1 MRKFIGLFLFLVVSS
16 NFVLAQEKFTSNEKR
31 ILIEAN
37 SVFISAYFDEALQLY
52 KKVYNKHT
60 SNSNIIS
67 KIGLC
72 YLELDQIEDAL
83 SYFVDVNASALKKK
97 ELIFHFGYGSALH
110 KSGDFS
116 GALEKYTTFKQVGKK
131 SDVNFYNVDKYISQV
146 NYALSVI
153 DKPVSAT
160 VTSIG
165 DSINSGYDDY
175 HPSVSADGKT
185 FIFTSRRSGS
195 KGGELL
201 SDGQYY
207 EDIYEASWN
216 PEFQAWG
223 ESRPV
228 EGALNSKE
236 FDANCSITP
245 DGASILVYRNSSEVN
260 KKLIAPVGG
269 GDIYLSKKGS
279 TGRWGSPKLI
289 EGINSSSFDNG
300 ACITGDGKTMY
311 FISNR
316 AGILG
321 GKGAQ
326 GGKDIW
332 FSKIQENGIWGK
344 PENIGRLINT
354 SYDEI
359 SLYIHPNGKTLFF
372 ASNGHDNQ
380 NIGGY
385 DIFRTS
391 IDANGKWTKPVNL
404 GYPINTHRDEKEF
417 VLSTDGK
424 VGWISSK
431 REKDKLNM
439 DIYQVDLANYNV
451 LTGES
456 KQLSIVKG
464 NVMDQSTDLP
474 LLAKVVFKEVESGE
488 KFEVNS
494 SDDGSYFNTL
504 VSHKTYEISVKHK
517 GYRDFTSTITVNA
530 PKVKKSKRRR
540 RTNNRKGKKVKERKN
555 TTIHTVVNDL
565 KLERLIPINVVSK
578 DLFKTQM
585 ISFEKSE
592 NGYVINT
599 FSKGIL
605 DMFVEQQ
612 IRAKE
617 LVLGINGHFSEGEDA
632 NMKSKDLADQVVNY
646 MISKGVD
653 KSKLKIIYMGDTQPV
668 ASNDN
673 EAGRTANQRVEIKI
687 IL

>member
-1 MRKFIGLFLFLVVSS
+1 MRKVIGLFLFMVVLS
-16 NFVLAQEKFTSNEKR
+16 NVVFAQDKFTTNER
-31 ILIEAN
+31 RTLIEAN
-37 SVFISAYFDEALQLY
+37 SVFASAYYDEALQLY
-52 KKVYNKHT
+52 KKVYNKHM

-83 SYFVDVNASALKKK
+83 RYFVDVNAGALKKK
-97 ELIFHFGYGSALH
+97 QLIFYFGYGSALH

-116 GALEKYTTFKQVGKK
+116 GALEKYTTFKKTGKK
-131 SDVNFYNVDKYISQV
+131 ADVNFYNVDKYIAQV

-153 DKPVSAT
+153 DNPVSAT
-160 VTSIG
+160 VTNIG
-165 DSINSGYDDY
+165 DSINSEYDDY
-175 HPSVSADGKT
+175 HPSLTADGKT
-185 FIFTSRRSGS
+185 FIFTSRRSDS

-207 EDIYEASWN
+207 EDIYESSWN
-216 PEFQAWG
+216 SEFQAWG
-223 ESRPV
+223 ESKPV

-236 FDANCSITP
+236 YDANCSITP
-245 DGASILVYRNSSEVN
+245 DGSSILVYRNLSEVN
-260 KKLIAPVGG
+260 KKIIAPIGG
-269 GDIYLSKKGS
+269 GDIYISKKGS
-279 TGRWGSPKLI
+279 TGRWGSPKII
-289 EGINSSSFDNG
+289 EGINSSSLDVG
-300 ACITGDGKTMY
+300 ACITADGKTMY
-311 FISNR
+311 FISDR
-316 AGILG
+316 GGVLG
-321 GKGAQ
+321 GKGSQ

-332 FSKIQENGIWGK
+332 FSKMQEDGIWGK
-344 PENIGRLINT
+344 PENIGGLINT
-354 SYDEI
+354 EYDEI
-359 SLYIHPNGKTLFF
+359 SVYIHPNGKTLFF
-372 ASNGHDNQ
+372 ASNGHDDG

-391 IDANGKWTKPVNL
+391 IEANGKWTKPVNL

-431 REKDKLNM
+431 REKGKLNM

-464 NVMDQSTDLP
+464 NVMDQSTYLP
-474 LLAKVVFKEVESGE
+474 LQAKVVFKEAESGE
-488 KFEVNS
+488 EFEVNS
-494 SDDGSYFNTL
+494 SEDGSYFNTL
-504 VSHKTYEISVKHK
+504 VSHKTYDIFVKYK
-517 GYRDFTSTITVNA
+517 GYKDYTTTLTVNA

-540 RTNNRKGKKVKERKN
+540 RTNNRKGKKVKARKN
-555 TTIHTVVNDL
+555 TTIHTVVKDL
-565 KLERLIPINVVSK
+565 KLERLIPIDVVSK

-585 ISFEKSE
+585 ISFKKSE
-592 NGYVINT
+592 NGYEINN

-605 DMFVEQQ
+605 DMFAVQQ

-632 NMKSKDLADQVVNY
+632 NIKSKNLADQVVDY
-646 MISKGVD
+646 MLSKGVA
-653 KSKLKIIYMGDTQPV
+653 KSKLKITYMGASQPV
-668 ASNDN
+668 SSNEN
-673 EAGRTANQRVEIKI
+673 EIGRTANQRVEIKI